1 MSTSKGDIAK
11 SLMLTSWER
20 YDKALGRAGIGLLG
34 AVVGYLQV
42 SQYLALHQDIRDAAS
57 RLAQLKAT
65 EDTMQDLD
73 TGIDKLR
80 TEVETE
86 IESEMSDFVPHLR
99 LLFVA
104 LDDDYPGHLPES
116 FRSKMRS
123 PSEASPPEPTTD
135 RRVKPIEVTAQ
146 SAQIDVPNMASQS
159 SQSQRPIELSE
170 QSKSELAAVQNLDGL
185 AGALHRVAERE
196 IITPVFESLNAG
208 WDKRGRP
215 KTLARL
221 DIVVAGVERAETS
234 FPDPAEKWRAVRAA
248 LTKVRDAITSFRFQ
262 PPKEPLWW
270 RTVGGK
276 VTTGVSLVEDANET
290 MSKQLP
296 QDVLRAVGSELAAA
310 LQNKSEV
317 AAQLV
322 RDQSLSEARYAQ
334 FSERIGAL
342 GKPFELLSLDLKSTS
357 EHLPALIG
365 IAFAA
370 GVIWVGYW
378 RSRLLRASQWLR
390 LSEPDIGSI
399 GPFPASGVLQGNGSL
414 GSLAA
419 IGILGLGWVT
429 IASVQ
434 LHQSGVQPA
443 WGVSSVCA
451 VGALAVAASVAVCA
465 KLLSVRDNVRL
476 S

>member
-123 PSEASPPEPTTD
+123 HRKLHRRSPPPIGGSNQSKLRPSPLKSMSPTW
-135 RRVKPIEVTAQ
+135 RV
-146 SAQIDVPNMASQS
+146 SL

-185 AGALHRVAERE
+185 AGAAHRVAEPRDHHTCLRIAE
-196 IITPVFESLNAG
+196 C
-208 WDKRGRP
+208 
-215 KTLARL
+215 
-221 DIVVAGVERAETS
+221 GV
-234 FPDPAEKWRAVRAA
+234 
-248 LTKVRDAITSFRFQ
+248 
-262 PPKEPLWW
+262 
-270 RTVGGK
+270 G
-276 VTTGVSLVEDANET
+276 
-290 MSKQLP
+290 
-296 QDVLRAVGSELAAA
+296 
-310 LQNKSEV
+310 
-317 AAQLV
+317 
-322 RDQSLSEARYAQ
+322 
-334 FSERIGAL
+334 
-342 GKPFELLSLDLKSTS
+342 
-357 EHLPALIG
+357 
-365 IAFAA
+365 
-370 GVIWVGYW
+370 
-378 RSRLLRASQWLR
+378 
-390 LSEPDIGSI
+390 
-399 GPFPASGVLQGNGSL
+399 
-414 GSLAA
+414 
-419 IGILGLGWVT
+419 
-429 IASVQ
+429 
-434 LHQSGVQPA
+434 
-443 WGVSSVCA
+443 
-451 VGALAVAASVAVCA
+451 
-465 KLLSVRDNVRL
+465 
-476 S
+476 